1 MEREELIRT
10 VTAAQN
16 GDSEALNTL
25 FNAFYN
31 DVYYFAL
38 KTVKD
43 DDLACDITQETFVE
57 IINTLEKL
65 EEPVAFVSW
74 MKKITYHQCT
84 RYFKKK
90 KDVLVD
96 EDEDGNTVFDTL
108 TEERAEFIPDEALD
122 KEDFRQTIMSMI
134 DKLSDEQRA
143 AVMMYYF
150 DELTVKQIAEIQ
162 DVSEGTVKSRLSYA
176 RKSIK
181 GSVEEYE
188 KKNNI
193 KLHSFAFLPLLLWL
207 FRGYFAETMSTA
219 SAQTVA
225 AGVSSATGAAISVSA
240 GTGAAAAVTATAT
253 ATGIGAKIAS
263 IPVVAKVVAGVAAA
277 AIVVGGGLA
286 IANIATPDGTSDGT
300 TTQPPQ
306 TTLSTEYEDNS
317 QATDSETISSV
328 IAQNITIWDDESFV
342 TSAFANSVYEGMR
355 SFSSVDELTADEAAR
370 LLYGFLRSQ
379 SADDGKRYEGI
390 RTAGFNELCLYVLGK
405 TYDVTALTGEY
416 AYYDV
421 ELDAVMMP
429 DTMSWNDAL
438 RAYSEQAMTDNGLQ
452 YLVVLG
458 STDPNVVA
466 DANEF
471 CVTIFTQKTDGVWK
485 LHSIQYGDY
494 RLGGMSSADPQPA
507 ETQPTET
514 TPEHT
519 HNYSSKVTKEPT
531 CAIEGT
537 KTYSC
542 SCGATYTETI
552 KATGHTY
559 TEKITADSTG
569 KDEGTKTY
577 TCTCGDTYTETF
589 KLSTIF
595 KSFIDNLNDEKN
607 NSTPDYEYGTGEGF
621 LMVYEYLGFTTT
633 DGIHFTINYQEA
645 YYDTE
650 DTPFQVTPCTMFAE
664 LFDNNFFVKD

>member
-25 FNAFYN
+25 FNTFYN

-57 IINTLEKL
+57 IINTLDKL
-65 EEPVAFVSW
+65 EEPVAFVTW

-90 KDVLVD
+90 KDVIVD

-108 TEERAEFIPDEALD
+108 AEERAEFIPDEALD
-122 KEDFRQTIMSMI
+122 KEDFRQTIMGMI

-162 DVSEGTVKSRLSYA
+162 GVSEGTVKSRLNYA

-188 KKNNI
+188 KKNNV

-263 IPVVAKVVAGVAAA
+263 IPVVAKVVAGIVAA

-286 IANIATPDGTSDGT
+286 IADIATPEDET
-300 TTQPPQ
+300 TNPPAIE
-306 TTLSTEYEDNS
+306 TTLSSENEDNS
-317 QATDSETISSV
+317 QTTGTGENDMLI
-328 IAQNITIWDDESFV
+328 
-342 TSAFANSVYEGMR
+342 ANSFELSAGDRSAADFVILTYDGMR
-355 SFSSVDELTADEAAR
+355 FFSSPDEITADEVAR
-370 LLYGFLRSQ
+370 LLYGLWCGLKIDNEVMYTAIY
-379 SADDGKRYEGI
+379 ADVFD
-390 RTAGFNELCLYVLGK
+390 ELCMETLGRI
-405 TYDVTALTGEY
+405 YDVTQLTGQFAEY
-416 AYYDV
+416 NQ
-421 ELDAVMMP
+421 ELDAVVMTCGSP
-429 DTMSWNDAL
+429 LTDI
-438 RAYSEQAMTDNGLQ
+438 AYGHNYYDYEAID
-452 YLVVLG
+452 G
-458 STDPNVVA
+458 SRFNVVEHCLNPDNATA
-466 DANEF
+466 DDI
-471 CVTIFTQKTDGVWK
+471 IFTATIILRQVDGKWR
-485 LHSIQYGDY
+485 LHSILEGNLSDELGIVREVGKTEVEDSEPASDGNLRFDGYYYGLVKDDKVDCY
-494 RLGGMSSADPQPA
+494 VYLRFYSNGPVVTVWSVDALTNAKSRLDKNIAD
-507 ETQPTET
+507 T
-514 TPEHT
+514 TGD
-519 HNYSSKVTKEPT
+519 S
-531 CAIEGT
+531 G
-537 KTYSC
+537 TYSGYYELSDGNRIKGELLPALC
-542 SCGATYTETI
+542 PDDSGGAYRGCISGTVDGDAMHLMEYYT
-552 KATGHTY
+552 
-559 TEKITADSTG
+559 DV
-569 KDEGTKTY
+569 GTSQEVTL
-577 TCTCGDTYTETF
+577 TF
-589 KLSTIF
+589 
-595 KSFIDNLNDEKN
+595 
-607 NSTPDYEYGTGEGF
+607 
-621 LMVYEYLGFTTT
+621 V
-633 DGIHFTINYQEA
+633 
-645 YYDTE
+645 
-650 DTPFQVTPCTMFAE
+650 PFE
-664 LFDNNFFVKD
+664 

>member
-207 FRGYFAETMSTA
+207 FRGYFAETMSAA
-219 SAQTVA
+219 SAQAVA
-225 AGVSSATGAAISVSA
+225 AGVSSATGAAISISA
-240 GTGAAAAVTATAT
+240 GTTTAAAVTATAT

-263 IPVVAKVVAGVAAA
+263 IPVVAKVVAGIVAA

-286 IANIATPDGTSDGT
+286 IADIATPEDET
-300 TTQPPQ
+300 TNPPAIE
-306 TTLSTEYEDNS
+306 TPLSSEYEDNS
-317 QATDSETISSV
+317 QTSGT
-328 IAQNITIWDDESFV
+328 DESDMLIADSFEL
-342 TSAFANSVYEGMR
+342 SAGDRSAADFIALTYDGMR
-355 SFSSVDELTADEAAR
+355 FFSTPDEMTVDEVAR
-370 LLYGFLRSQ
+370 LLYGLWCGARANNEVVYKAIR
-379 SADDGKRYEGI
+379 ADTFD
-390 RTAGFNELCLYVLGK
+390 ELCMAALGRA
-405 TYDVTALTGEY
+405 YDATQLTGQFAEY
-416 AYYDV
+416 NQ
-421 ELDAVMMP
+421 ELDAVVMTCGSP
-429 DTMSWNDAL
+429 LTDI
-438 RAYSEQAMTDNGLQ
+438 AYCSNLYDYEATD
-452 YLVVLG
+452 G
-458 STDPNVVA
+458 SRFNVVEHCLNPDNA
-466 DANEF
+466 TVDDI
-471 CVTIFTQKTDGVWK
+471 IFTATIILRQVDGKWR
-485 LHSIQYGDY
+485 LHSILEGNLSDE
-494 RLGGMSSADPQPA
+494 LGIVREVGK
-507 ETQPTET
+507 TEV
-514 TPEHT
+514 ED
-519 HNYSSKVTKEPT
+519 SEPT
-531 CAIEGT
+531 SNGNLRFDGYYRGLTLNPKGFDCYLNLRFYPDGNVVNMTSDSILTNVEYFLNIERADLYAD
-537 KTYSC
+537 K
-542 SCGATYTETI
+542 GA
-552 KATGHTY
+552 
-559 TEKITADSTG
+559 
-569 KDEGTKTY
+569 
-577 TCTCGDTYTETF
+577 
-589 KLSTIF
+589 
-595 KSFIDNLNDEKN
+595 
-607 NSTPDYEYGTGEGF
+607 
-621 LMVYEYLGFTTT
+621 YLGYYELS
-633 DGIHFTINYQEA
+633 DGSRIKGELLPAWQPDNSGEA
-645 YYDTE
+645 YYGCISGTVEGDTMNLWHHYNE
-650 DTPFQVTPCTMFAE
+650 SDSTQIELTFVPF
-664 LFDNNFFVKD
+664 D

>member
-225 AGVSSATGAAISVSA
+225 AGISSATGAAISVSA

-253 ATGIGAKIAS
+253 GIGAKIAS
-263 IPVVAKVVAGVAAA
+263 IPVVAKVVAGIVAA

-286 IANIATPDGTSDGT
+286 IADIATPEDKT
-300 TTQPPQ
+300 TNPPAIE
-306 TTLSTEYEDNS
+306 TTLSSEDEDNS
-317 QATDSETISSV
+317 QSTDNSNE
-328 IAQNITIWDDESFV
+328 NIEIV
-342 TSAFANSVYEGMR
+342 TSVPWNKHEWTAEMFSICPYKGM
-355 SFSSVDELTADEAAR
+355 SFFESTNGITVDEAAR
-370 LLYGFLRSQ
+370 LLYAFWGGLLPNGDVQFKAISTDAFQ
-379 SADDGKRYEGI
+379 Q
-390 RTAGFNELCLYVLGK
+390 LCEDALGK
-405 TYDVTALTGEY
+405 TYDVKQLTGKF
-416 AYYDV
+416 AVYDKA
-421 ELDAVMMP
+421 LDAVVMTCGNPYTVSNQSYTPVYEMFDGRYLFVLWQMDSAGQEELCATVITKKSNGTFVLDSILDGDLREEFQISDSP
-429 DTMSWNDAL
+429 VTPDSTTNEPTSNGNLRFDGYYYGLVKDDKVDCYVYLRFYSNGPVVTVWSVEALTNAKSRLDKNIADTTGDSGTYSGYYELSDGSRIKGELLPALCPNDSGGAYRGCISGTVEGDTMHL
-438 RAYSEQAMTDNGLQ
+438 REYYTDVGTSQ
-452 YLVVLG
+452 
-458 STDPNVVA
+458 
-466 DANEF
+466 E
-471 CVTIFTQKTDGVWK
+471 VT
-485 LHSIQYGDY
+485 L
-494 RLGGMSSADPQPA
+494 
-507 ETQPTET
+507 
-514 TPEHT
+514 
-519 HNYSSKVTKEPT
+519 
-531 CAIEGT
+531 
-537 KTYSC
+537 
-542 SCGATYTETI
+542 
-552 KATGHTY
+552 
-559 TEKITADSTG
+559 
-569 KDEGTKTY
+569 
-577 TCTCGDTYTETF
+577 TF
-589 KLSTIF
+589 
-595 KSFIDNLNDEKN
+595 
-607 NSTPDYEYGTGEGF
+607 
-621 LMVYEYLGFTTT
+621 V
-633 DGIHFTINYQEA
+633 
-645 YYDTE
+645 
-650 DTPFQVTPCTMFAE
+650 PFE
-664 LFDNNFFVKD
+664 

>member
-150 DELTVKQIAEIQ
+150 DELTVKQIADIQ

-188 KKNNI
+188 KKNNV

-263 IPVVAKVVAGVAAA
+263 IPVVAKVIAGIVAA

-286 IANIATPDGTSDGT
+286 IADIATPEDET
-300 TTQPPQ
+300 TNPPAIE
-306 TTLSTEYEDNS
+306 TTLSSENEDNS
-317 QATDSETISSV
+317 QTTGTGENDIRIADSFDLSTGNLPPSWV
-328 IAQNITIWDDESFV
+328 FMPLP
-342 TSAFANSVYEGMR
+342 YEGMR
-355 SFSSVDELTADEAAR
+355 FFSSTSELTTDEAAR
-370 LLYGFLRSQ
+370 LLYKLW
-379 SADDGKRYEGI
+379 
-390 RTAGFNELCLYVLGK
+390 AGNDIMTPSYISTPTYNAIYVDVFDELCTTILGR
-405 TYDVTALTGEY
+405 TYDVTQLTGQFAEY
-416 AYYDV
+416 NQD
-421 ELDAVMMP
+421 LDAVVMTCGTPFVGHHFGTCGFEP
-429 DTMSWNDAL
+429 DVTTADGFPCAFVNVLYQKDSSSVEETVLVATIVV
-438 RAYSEQAMTDNGLQ
+438 EQA
-452 YLVVLG
+452 
-458 STDPNVVA
+458 
-466 DANEF
+466 
-471 CVTIFTQKTDGVWK
+471 DGK
-485 LHSIQYGDY
+485 LRLRSILEGNLTEE
-494 RLGGMSSADPQPA
+494 LGGTGTVVNPDEDADQSTSYGNLRFDGYYYGQTIDENKTACYLYMRFYSGGTVVSTISYTPLQNVEISKDGDGTNGYWACTPDGSIKGELYPELA
-507 ETQPTET
+507 TEENYT
-514 TPEHT
+514 TGTPYKGYYDGT
-519 HNYSSKVTKEPT
+519 VKEGFMD
-531 CAIEGT
+531 IWWHYIDE
-537 KTYSC
+537 
-542 SCGATYTETI
+542 
-552 KATGHTY
+552 
-559 TEKITADSTG
+559 DSTQAVL
-569 KDEGTKTY
+569 
-577 TCTCGDTYTETF
+577 TF
-589 KLSTIF
+589 
-595 KSFIDNLNDEKN
+595 
-607 NSTPDYEYGTGEGF
+607 
-621 LMVYEYLGFTTT
+621 V
-633 DGIHFTINYQEA
+633 
-645 YYDTE
+645 
-650 DTPFQVTPCTMFAE
+650 PF
-664 LFDNNFFVKD
+664 D